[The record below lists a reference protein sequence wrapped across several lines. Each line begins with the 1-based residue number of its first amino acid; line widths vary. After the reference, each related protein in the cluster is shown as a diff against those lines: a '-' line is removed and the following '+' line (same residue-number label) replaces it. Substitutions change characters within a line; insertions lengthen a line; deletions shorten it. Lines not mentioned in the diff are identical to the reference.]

1 MINLNCLMDRILY
14 QIIQD
19 YFEYILKTH
28 GENIDNQSVKIY
40 VNKIE
45 NRITFKTKNGCS
57 L

>member
-1 MINLNCLMDRILY
+1 MDRILY